1 MSMAYKIKSFNA
13 AILIAMLIMLNGCLV
28 GPDFEQPV
36 FDDLPEEYR
45 FSDESDNQEVNL
57 VWWELF
63 HDPVLVSLVNTA
75 LEQNKDLL
83 IAISRIEE
91 ARSFLV
97 FTKADQYPRFD
108 LQGGANR
115 GNFNGGIIS
124 SDPDEPANT
133 AFISPV
139 VNWELDFWGKFRRA
153 SESSRAQLLASEYSK
168 KSVQIS
174 LISEVV
180 GAYFLLLDFKE
191 RLRVSEQTLESRE
204 ESLKIIQKRFDK
216 GVIPEIDLN
225 QAQVQRD
232 IAAAAVPASK
242 RLIANTEN
250 AISILLGTFP
260 QEIKTD
266 LDLYQQTIP
275 PNVPAGL
282 PSSLLERRPDIL
294 EALYLIQAQ
303 NALIGVAV
311 AERFP
316 SISISGAAGAATND
330 AAQMTIDG
338 FAWNIAAGLAGPIFN
353 FGQDKAR
360 VEIEEARTE
369 QALYSYQNVVL
380 NAFREV
386 SDALI
391 DIQTY
396 REQVG
401 ALKKQVKAAE
411 NANRLSK
418 MRYDQGFSSYLE
430 VLDSER
436 AQFSAQLDLSQA
448 TQEYY
453 NAYTRL
459 YKALGGGWISPTDME
474 ESDTVSYQD
483 THSPY

>member
-1 MSMAYKIKSFNA
+1 MSRPNKFLSIFLMIG
-13 AILIAMLIMLNGCLV
+13 ILLTGCLV
-28 GPDFEQPV
+28 GPDFKEPQ
-36 FDDLPEEYR
+36 FDDLPDEFRFANEY
-45 FSDESDNQEVNL
+45 DNQEVNL

-63 HDPVLVSLVNTA
+63 NDPVLVSLVNTA
-75 LEQNKDLL
+75 LVENKDLL

-91 ARSFLV
+91 ARSFLT
-97 FTKADQYPRFD
+97 FTQADLYPRFD

-124 SDPDEPANT
+124 SDPDEPTNS

-139 VNWELDFWGKFRRA
+139 VNWEIDFWGKFRRA
-153 SESSRAQLLASEYSK
+153 NESARAQLLATEYATK
-168 KSVQIS
+168 TVQIS

-180 GAYFLLLDFKE
+180 GSYFMLLDFKE
-191 RLRVSEQTLESRE
+191 RLRVSEQTLESRD
-204 ESLKIIQKRFDK
+204 ESLIIMQKRFDK

-225 QAQVQRD
+225 QAQVQRE
-232 IAAAAVPASK
+232 IAAAAVPVNK

-250 AISILLGTFP
+250 AISILLGRFP
-260 QEIKTD
+260 QEVNTD
-266 LDLYQQTIP
+266 LNLYDQTIP
-275 PNVPAGL
+275 PDVPVGL

-316 SISISGAAGAATND
+316 ALSISGAVGAATNE

-338 FAWNIAAGLAGPIFN
+338 FAWSIAAGIAGPIFN

-360 VEIEEARTE
+360 VEIEETRTE
-369 QALYSYQNVVL
+369 QALYIYQNVVL

-386 SDALI
+386 SDALV

-396 REQVG
+396 REQIE
-401 ALKKQVKAAE
+401 ALSKQVTAAE

-453 NAYTRL
+453 NAYVRL
-459 YKALGGGWISPTDME
+459 YKALGGGWISPLDMD
-474 ESDTVSYQD
+474 ESEIADYQQ
-483 THSPY
+483 TPQ

>member
-1 MSMAYKIKSFNA
+1 
-13 AILIAMLIMLNGCLV
+13 
-28 GPDFEQPV
+28 
-36 FDDLPEEYR
+36 
-45 FSDESDNQEVNL
+45 
-57 VWWELF
+57 
-63 HDPVLVSLVNTA
+63 
-75 LEQNKDLL
+75 QNKDLL

-97 FTKADQYPRFD
+97 FTEADIYPRFD

-124 SDPDEPANT
+124 SDPDEPTNS

-139 VNWELDFWGKFRRA
+139 VNWEIDFWGKFRRA
-153 SESSRAQLLASEYSK
+153 NESARAQLLATEYATK
-168 KSVQIS
+168 TVQIS
-174 LISEVV
+174 LLSEVV
-180 GAYFLLLDFKE
+180 GAYFMLLDFKE
-191 RLRVSEQTLESRE
+191 RLRVSEQTLESRD
-204 ESLKIIQKRFDK
+204 ESLVIIQKRFDR

-225 QAQVQRD
+225 QAQVQRE
-232 IAAAAVPASK
+232 IAAASVPVNK

-266 LDLYQQTIP
+266 LDLYAQTIP

-316 SISISGAAGAATND
+316 ALSISGAVGAATNE

-338 FAWNIAAGLAGPIFN
+338 FAWSIAAGIAGPIFN

-360 VEIEEARTE
+360 VEIEETRTE
-369 QALYSYQNVVL
+369 QALYIYQNVVL

-386 SDALI
+386 SDALV

-396 REQVG
+396 REQIG
-401 ALKKQVKAAE
+401 ALRKQVTAAE

-436 AQFSAQLDLSQA
+436 AQFSAQLDLSQT

-453 NAYTRL
+453 NAYVRL
-459 YKALGGGWISPTDME
+459 YKALGGGWISPLDME
-474 ESDTVSYQD
+474 ESEIADYQQ
-483 THSPY
+483 TPQ

>member
-1 MSMAYKIKSFNA
+1 MSVLMS
-13 AILIAMLIMLNGCLV
+13 GCLV
-28 GPDFEQPV
+28 GPDFKEPQ
-36 FDDLPEEYR
+36 FNDLPDEFR
-45 FSDESDNQEVNL
+45 FSNKYDSQEVNL
-57 VWWELF
+57 IWWELF
-63 HDPVLVSLVNTA
+63 NDPVLVSLVNTA

-97 FTKADQYPRFD
+97 FTQADQYPRLD
-108 LQGGANR
+108 IQGGANK
-115 GNFNGGIIS
+115 GNFNGGIIT
-124 SDPDEPANT
+124 SDPDEPNNS
-133 AFISPV
+133 AFISPI

-153 SESSRAQLLASEYSK
+153 SESSRAQLLATEYAK
-168 KSVQIS
+168 KTVQIS

-180 GAYFLLLDFKE
+180 GTYFMLLDFKE
-191 RLRVSEQTLESRE
+191 RLRVSEQTLESRD
-204 ESLKIIQKRFDK
+204 ESLEIIQKRFDK
-216 GVIPEIDLN
+216 GIIPEIDLN
-225 QAQVQRD
+225 QAQVQRE
-232 IAAAAVPASK
+232 IAAAAVPINK

-250 AISILLGTFP
+250 ALSILLGTFP
-260 QEIKTD
+260 QEINTD
-266 LDLYQQTIP
+266 LNLYQQTIP

-311 AERFP
+311 AQRFP

-360 VEIEEARTE
+360 VEIEKARTE
-369 QALYSYQNVVL
+369 QALYFYQNVVL

-386 SDALI
+386 SDALV

-396 REQVG
+396 REQVA

-411 NANRLSK
+411 NANRLSG

-453 NAYTRL
+453 NAYVRL
-459 YKALGGGWISPTDME
+459 YKALGGGWISPE
-474 ESDTVSYQD
+474 EMQENPEY
-483 THSPY
+483 

>member
-1 MSMAYKIKSFNA
+1 MTRLNKFISLLLILSVLMS
-13 AILIAMLIMLNGCLV
+13 GCLV
-28 GPDFEQPV
+28 GPDFEEPQ
-36 FDDLPEEYR
+36 FDDLPDEFR
-45 FSDESDNQEVNL
+45 FSDGNESEEVNL

-63 HDPVLVSLVNTA
+63 NDPVLVTLVNTA
-75 LEQNKDLL
+75 LENNKDLL

-97 FTKADQYPRFD
+97 FTRADQYPRFD

-115 GNFNGGIIS
+115 GNFNGGVIS
-124 SDPDEPANT
+124 SDPDEPNNT

-153 SESSRAQLLASEYSK
+153 TESSRAQLLATEYGT

-180 GAYFLLLDFKE
+180 GAYFMLLDFKE
-191 RLRVSEQTLESRE
+191 RLRVSEQTLKSRE
-204 ESLKIIQKRFDK
+204 DSLEIIQKRFDR

-225 QAQVQRD
+225 QAQVQKE
-232 IAAAAVPASK
+232 IAAAAVPISK

-250 AISILLGTFP
+250 ALSILLGTFP
-260 QEIKTD
+260 QEINTD
-266 LDLYQQTIP
+266 LNLYQQTIP
-275 PNVPAGL
+275 PDVPTGL

-330 AAQMTIDG
+330 AGPMTIDG
-338 FAWNIAAGLAGPIFN
+338 FAWNIAAGLAGPIFT

-360 VEIEEARTE
+360 VEIEKARTE
-369 QALYSYQNVVL
+369 QALYNYQNIVL

-386 SDALI
+386 SDALV

-396 REQVG
+396 REQLA
-401 ALKKQVKAAE
+401 ALRNQVTAAK

-418 MRYDQGFSSYLE
+418 LRYDQGFSSYLE

-436 AQFSAQLDLSQA
+436 AEFSAELDLSQA

-459 YKALGGGWISPTDME
+459 YKALGGGWISP
-474 ESDTVSYQD
+474 SDSGDIDTAGYQ
-483 THSPY
+483 PAQ

>member
-1 MSMAYKIKSFNA
+1 M
-13 AILIAMLIMLNGCLV
+13 
-28 GPDFEQPV
+28 
-36 FDDLPEEYR
+36 
-45 FSDESDNQEVNL
+45 
-57 VWWELF
+57 
-63 HDPVLVSLVNTA
+63 LVSLVNTA

-91 ARSFLV
+91 ARQFLV
-97 FTKADQYPRFD
+97 FSEADLYPRLD
-108 LQGGANR
+108 VQGGANK
-115 GNFNGGIIS
+115 GNFNGGIIT
-124 SDPDEPANT
+124 SDPDEPANS

-139 VNWELDFWGKFRRA
+139 VNWEIDFWGKFRRA
-153 SESSRAQLLASEYSK
+153 NESARAQLLATEYAK
-168 KSVQIS
+168 ITVQIS

-180 GAYFLLLDFKE
+180 GAYFQLLDFKE
-191 RLRVSEQTLESRE
+191 RLRVSEQTLESRD
-204 ESLKIIQKRFDK
+204 ESLKIIQKRFDR

-225 QAQVQRD
+225 QAQVQRE
-232 IAAAAVPASK
+232 IAATAVPVNK

-260 QEIKTD
+260 KEIKTD

-275 PNVPAGL
+275 PDVPAGL

-311 AERFP
+311 ADRFP
-316 SISISGAAGAATND
+316 AISISGAAGAATND
-330 AAQMTIDG
+330 ATTMTIEG
-338 FAWNIAAGLAGPIFN
+338 FAWNIAAGLTGPIFN

-360 VEIEEARTE
+360 VEIEKARTE

-386 SDALI
+386 SDALV

-396 REQVG
+396 REQII
-401 ALKKQVKAAE
+401 ALRSQVKAAE

-418 MRYDQGFSSYLE
+418 LRYDQGFSSYLE

-436 AQFSAQLDLSQA
+436 AQFAAQLDLSQA

-453 NAYTRL
+453 NAYVRL
-459 YKALGGGWISPTDME
+459 YKALGGGWMSPE
-474 ESDTVSYQD
+474 EMNRSADRTTQNTSY
-483 THSPY
+483 

>member
-1 MSMAYKIKSFNA
+1 MTRLNKFISVLLILSVLMS
-13 AILIAMLIMLNGCLV
+13 GCLL
-28 GPDFEQPV
+28 GPDFEEPK
-36 FDDLPEEYR
+36 FDDLPEEFR
-45 FSDESDNQEVNL
+45 FSDGSDSEEVNL
-57 VWWELF
+57 IWWELF
-63 HDPVLVSLVNTA
+63 NDPVLVSLVNTA
-75 LEQNKDLL
+75 LENNKDLL

-97 FTKADQYPRFD
+97 FTQADQYPRLD
-108 LQGGANR
+108 LQGGANK
-115 GNFNGGIIS
+115 GNFNGGIIT
-124 SDPDEPANT
+124 SDPDEPNNS

-153 SESSRAQLLASEYSK
+153 SESARAQLLASEYATRT
-168 KSVQIS
+168 VQIS

-180 GAYFLLLDFKE
+180 GAYFILLDFKE
-191 RLRVSEQTLESRE
+191 RLRVSEQTLESRN
-204 ESLKIIQKRFDK
+204 ESLEIIQKRFDR

-225 QAQVQRD
+225 QAQVQRE
-232 IAAAAVPASK
+232 IAAAAVPINK

-266 LDLYQQTIP
+266 LNLYQQTIP

-311 AERFP
+311 ADRFP

-360 VEIEEARTE
+360 VEIEEALTE
-369 QALYSYQNVVL
+369 QALYVYQNVVL

-386 SDALI
+386 SDALV

-396 REQVG
+396 REQVS

-453 NAYTRL
+453 NAYVRL
-459 YKALGGGWISPTDME
+459 YKALGGGWISPTDIE
-474 ESDTVSYQD
+474 ESDIASYQ
-483 THSPY
+483 TTP

>member
-1 MSMAYKIKSFNA
+1 M
-13 AILIAMLIMLNGCLV
+13 V
-28 GPDFEQPV
+28 GPNFEEPQ
-36 FDDLPEEYR
+36 FDDLPEEFR
-45 FSDESDNQEVNL
+45 FSNEYDGEEVNL

-63 HDPVLVSLVNTA
+63 NDPVLVSLVNTA

-91 ARSFLV
+91 ARSFLT
-97 FTKADQYPRFD
+97 FTQADLYPRFD

-124 SDPDEPANT
+124 SDPDEPTNS

-139 VNWELDFWGKFRRA
+139 VNWEIDFWGKFRRA
-153 SESSRAQLLASEYSK
+153 NESARAQLLATEYAK
-168 KSVQIS
+168 TTVQIS

-180 GAYFLLLDFKE
+180 GAYFMLLDFKE
-191 RLRVSEQTLESRE
+191 RLRVSEQTLESRD
-204 ESLKIIQKRFDK
+204 ESLIIIQKRLDR

-225 QAQVQRD
+225 QAQVQRE
-232 IAAAAVPASK
+232 IAAAAVPINK

-266 LDLYQQTIP
+266 LDLYSQTIP

-294 EALYLIQAQ
+294 EALYLIQSQ

-311 AERFP
+311 AQRFP
-316 SISISGAAGAATND
+316 AISISGAVGAATNE

-360 VEIEEARTE
+360 VEIEETRTE
-369 QALYSYQNVVL
+369 QALYNYQNVVL

-386 SDALI
+386 SDALV

-396 REQVG
+396 REQIV
-401 ALKKQVKAAE
+401 ALSKQVKAAE

-436 AQFSAQLDLSQA
+436 SQFAAQLDLSQA

-453 NAYTRL
+453 NAYVRL
-459 YKALGGGWISPTDME
+459 YKSLGGGWISPLDME
-474 ESDTVSYQD
+474 ESESISYQE
-483 THSPY
+483 TPE

>member
-1 MSMAYKIKSFNA
+1 MSRTYNIFTFV
-13 AILIAMLIMLNGCLV
+13 LIISVLLSGCMV
-28 GPDFEQPV
+28 GPNFEEPQ
-36 FDDLPEEYR
+36 FDDLPGEFRFANEY
-45 FSDESDNQEVNL
+45 DGEEVNL
-57 VWWELF
+57 IWWELF
-63 HDPVLVSLVNTA
+63 NDPVLVSLVNTA

-91 ARSFLV
+91 ARSFLT
-97 FTKADQYPRFD
+97 FTQADLYPRFD

-124 SDPDEPANT
+124 SDPDEPTNS

-139 VNWELDFWGKFRRA
+139 VNWEIDFWGKFRRA
-153 SESSRAQLLASEYSK
+153 NESARAQLLATEYAK
-168 KSVQIS
+168 KTVQIS

-180 GAYFLLLDFKE
+180 GAYFMLLDFKE
-191 RLRVSEQTLESRE
+191 RLRVSEQTLESRD
-204 ESLKIIQKRFDK
+204 ESLIIIQKRLDR

-225 QAQVQRD
+225 QAQVQRE
-232 IAAAAVPASK
+232 IAAAAVPINK

-266 LDLYQQTIP
+266 LDLYAQTIA

-294 EALYLIQAQ
+294 EALYLIQSQ

-311 AERFP
+311 AQRFP
-316 SISISGAAGAATND
+316 AISISGAVGAATNE

-360 VEIEEARTE
+360 VEIETERTE
-369 QALYSYQNVVL
+369 QSLYNYQNVVL

-386 SDALI
+386 SDALV

-396 REQVG
+396 REQII
-401 ALKKQVKAAE
+401 ALKSQVKAAE

-436 AQFSAQLDLSQA
+436 SQFAAQLDLSQA

-453 NAYTRL
+453 NAYVRL
-459 YKALGGGWISPTDME
+459 YKALGGGWISPEDME
-474 ESDTVSYQD
+474 ETASTQYPNTQ
-483 THSPY
+483 

>member
-1 MSMAYKIKSFNA
+1 MTRPNKFLSIFLMIG
-13 AILIAMLIMLNGCLV
+13 ILLTGCLV
-28 GPDFEQPV
+28 GPDFKEPQ
-36 FDDLPEEYR
+36 FDDLPDEFR
-45 FSDESDNQEVNL
+45 FSNEYDDQEVNL

-63 HDPVLVSLVNTA
+63 NDPVLVLLVNTA
-75 LEQNKDLL
+75 LAQNKDLL

-97 FTKADQYPRFD
+97 FTEADIYPRFD
-108 LQGGANR
+108 LQGGGNR

-124 SDPDEPANT
+124 SDPDEPTNS

-139 VNWELDFWGKFRRA
+139 VNWEIDFWGKFRRA
-153 SESSRAQLLASEYSK
+153 NESARAQLLATEYATK
-168 KSVQIS
+168 TVQIS

-180 GAYFLLLDFKE
+180 GAYFMLLDFKE
-191 RLRVSEQTLESRE
+191 RLRVSEQTLESRD
-204 ESLKIIQKRFDK
+204 ESLVIIQKRFDR

-225 QAQVQRD
+225 QAQVQRE
-232 IAAAAVPASK
+232 IAAASVPVNK

-266 LDLYQQTIP
+266 LDLYAQTIP

-316 SISISGAAGAATND
+316 ALSISGAVGAATNE

-338 FAWNIAAGLAGPIFN
+338 FAWSIAAGIAGPIFN

-360 VEIEEARTE
+360 VEIEETRTE
-369 QALYSYQNVVL
+369 QALYIYQNVVL

-386 SDALI
+386 SDALV

-396 REQVG
+396 REQIG
-401 ALKKQVKAAE
+401 ALRKQVTAAE

-436 AQFSAQLDLSQA
+436 AQFSAQLDLSQT

-453 NAYTRL
+453 NAYVRL
-459 YKALGGGWISPTDME
+459 YKALGGGWISPLDME
-474 ESDTVSYQD
+474 ESEIADYQQ
-483 THSPY
+483 TPQ

>member
-1 MSMAYKIKSFNA
+1 MK
-13 AILIAMLIMLNGCLV
+13 LIAKSNKIISALIILSIFLASCLV
-28 GPDFEQPV
+28 GPDFKKPE
-36 FDDLPEEYR
+36 FDDLPDEFR
-45 FSDESDNQEVNL
+45 FADAYDQQEVNL

-63 HDPVLVSLVNTA
+63 NDPVLVLLVNTA
-75 LEQNKDLL
+75 LVQNKDLL

-91 ARSFLV
+91 ARQILT
-97 FTKADQYPRFD
+97 FTEADLYPRFD

-124 SDPDEPANT
+124 SDPDEPNNS

-139 VNWELDFWGKFRRA
+139 VNWEIDFWGKFRRA
-153 SESSRAQLLASEYSK
+153 NEASRAQLLASEYAMK
-168 KSVQIS
+168 TVQIS

-180 GAYFLLLDFKE
+180 GAYFMLLDFKE
-191 RLRVSEQTLESRE
+191 RLRVSEQTLKSRD
-204 ESLKIIQKRFDK
+204 ESLEIMQKRFDR

-225 QAQVQRD
+225 QAQVQRE
-232 IAAAAVPASK
+232 IAAAAVPVNK

-250 AISILLGTFP
+250 ALSILLGTFP
-260 QEIKTD
+260 QQIKTD

-275 PNVPAGL
+275 PDIPVGL

-294 EALYLIQAQ
+294 EALYLIQSQ

-369 QALYSYQNVVL
+369 QALYNYQNVVL

-386 SDALI
+386 SDSLV

-396 REQVG
+396 REQIV
-401 ALKKQVKAAE
+401 ALTSQTKAAE

-418 MRYDQGFSSYLE
+418 LRYDQGFSSYLE

-453 NAYTRL
+453 NAYVRL
-459 YKALGGGWISPTDME
+459 YKSLGGGWVTPE
-474 ESDTVSYQD
+474 EMIEGENSQTQETSY
-483 THSPY
+483 

>member
-1 MSMAYKIKSFNA
+1 MKIINKSKHIFSA
-13 AILIAMLIMLNGCLV
+13 LLIISIFFTSCLV
-28 GPDFEQPV
+28 GPDFENPE
-36 FDDLPEEYR
+36 FDDLPDEFR
-45 FSDESDNQEVNL
+45 FSNEYDQQEVNL

-63 HDPVLVSLVNTA
+63 NDPVLVSLVNTA

-91 ARSFLV
+91 ARSFLT
-97 FTKADQYPRFD
+97 FTEADLYPRFD
-108 LQGGANR
+108 LQGGANK
-115 GNFNGGIIS
+115 GNFNGGLIS
-124 SDPDEPANT
+124 SDSDEPTNS

-139 VNWELDFWGKFRRA
+139 VNWEIDFWGKFRRA
-153 SESSRAQLLASEYSK
+153 NESSRAQLLASEYAK
-168 KSVQIS
+168 KTVQIS

-180 GAYFLLLDFKE
+180 GAYFMLLDFKE
-191 RLRVSEQTLESRE
+191 RLRVSEQTLESRD
-204 ESLKIIQKRFDK
+204 ESLVIMQKRFDR

-225 QAQVQRD
+225 QAQVQRE
-232 IAAAAVPASK
+232 IAAAAVPVNK

-250 AISILLGTFP
+250 ALSILLGTFP
-260 QEIKTD
+260 QSVKTD
-266 LDLYQQTIP
+266 LDLYAQTIP
-275 PNVPAGL
+275 PNIPVGL

-311 AERFP
+311 AQRFP
-316 SISISGAAGAATND
+316 AISISGALGAATNE

-338 FAWNIAAGLAGPIFN
+338 FAWNIAAGVAGPIFN

-360 VEIEEARTE
+360 VEIEKARTE
-369 QALYSYQNVVL
+369 QALYIYQNVVL

-386 SDALI
+386 SDALV

-396 REQVG
+396 REQIV
-401 ALKKQVKAAE
+401 ALKSQTKAAE

-436 AQFSAQLDLSQA
+436 AQFSAQLDLSQV

-453 NAYTRL
+453 NAYVRL
-459 YKALGGGWISPTDME
+459 YKALGGGWTSPEEME
-474 ESDTVSYQD
+474 ESEITETQQTTY
-483 THSPY
+483 

>member
-1 MSMAYKIKSFNA
+1 MSMINRTKSFNTI
-13 AILIAMLIMLNGCLV
+13 ILLIVVVLLTGCLV
-28 GPDFEQPV
+28 GPDFENPV
-36 FDDLPEEYR
+36 MEDLPDKFR
-45 FSDESDNQEVNL
+45 FSSEYDAQQVNL
-57 VWWELF
+57 DWWELF
-63 HDPVLVSLVNTA
+63 NDPVLVSLVNTA
-75 LEQNKDLL
+75 LQENKDLL

-97 FTKADQYPRFD
+97 FTKADLYPRFD

-124 SDPDEPANT
+124 SDPDEPINS

-139 VNWELDFWGKFRRA
+139 VNWEIDFWGKFRRA
-153 SESSRAQLLASEYSK
+153 NESARAQLLASEYGK
-168 KSVQIS
+168 KTVQIS

-180 GAYFLLLDFKE
+180 GAYFMLLDFKE
-191 RLRVSEQTLESRE
+191 RLRVSEQTLKSRD
-204 ESLKIIQKRFDK
+204 ESLVIIQKRFDR

-225 QAQVQRD
+225 QAQVQRE
-232 IAAAAVPASK
+232 IAAVAVPINK

-250 AISILLGTFP
+250 AISILLGQFP

-275 PNVPAGL
+275 PNVPTGL

-316 SISISGAAGAATND
+316 ALSLSGAVGAATND

-338 FAWNIAAGLAGPIFN
+338 FVWSVGAGLAGPIFN
-353 FGQDKAR
+353 FGQDKSR

-386 SDALI
+386 SDALVEV
-391 DIQTY
+391 QTY
-396 REQVG
+396 RIQIA
-401 ALKKQVKAAE
+401 ALKSQVKAAE

-418 MRYDQGFSSYLE
+418 LRYDQGFSSYLE

-453 NAYTRL
+453 NSYVRL
-459 YKALGGGWISPTDME
+459 YKALGGGWISPGEME
-474 ESDTVSYQD
+474 ESENAMSQET
-483 THSPY
+483 P

>member
-1 MSMAYKIKSFNA
+1 MCRLNKFISIF
-13 AILIAMLIMLNGCLV
+13 LIISIVLSGCMV
-28 GPDFEQPV
+28 GPDFKEPE
-36 FDDLPEEYR
+36 FDNLPGEFR
-45 FSDESDNQEVNL
+45 FSDENDQQEVNL

-63 HDPVLVSLVNTA
+63 NDPVLVSLVNTA
-75 LEQNKDLL
+75 LVQNKDLL

-97 FTKADQYPRFD
+97 FTEADLYPRFD
-108 LQGGANR
+108 LQGGANK

-124 SDPDEPANT
+124 SDSDEPKNS

-139 VNWELDFWGKFRRA
+139 VNWEIDFWGKFRRA
-153 SESSRAQLLASEYSK
+153 NESARAQLLATEYAK
-168 KSVQIS
+168 KTVQIS

-180 GAYFLLLDFKE
+180 GSYFMMLDFKE
-191 RLRVSEQTLESRE
+191 RLRVAEQTLESRE
-204 ESLKIIQKRFDK
+204 ESLVIIQKRFDR

-225 QAQVQRD
+225 QAQVQKE
-232 IAAAAVPASK
+232 IAAASVPVYK

-250 AISILLGTFP
+250 ALSILLGTFP

-275 PNVPAGL
+275 PNVPVGL

-294 EALYLIQAQ
+294 EALYFIQAQ

-311 AERFP
+311 AQRFP
-316 SISISGAAGAATND
+316 AISLSGAAGAATND

-353 FGQDKAR
+353 FGQDKSR
-360 VEIEEARTE
+360 VEIEESRTE
-369 QALYSYQNVVL
+369 QALYNYQNIVL

-386 SDALI
+386 SDALV

-396 REQVG
+396 REQIA
-401 ALKKQVKAAE
+401 ALVKQVKAAE

-436 AQFSAQLDLSQA
+436 AQFAAQLDLSQA

-453 NAYTRL
+453 NAYVRL
-459 YKALGGGWISPTDME
+459 YKALGGGWITPE
-474 ESDTVSYQD
+474 EMTESTPSSG
-483 THSPY
+483 TP